1 MKRFNTIF
9 ALSILGLVSLT
20 ACGEEAKN
28 VTDAAK
34 DATGSVTNVA
44 KDAAGKTT
52 DAAGKV
58 GDAAKDTAGK
68 TVDAAK
74 DATGKTV
81 DTAKDTA
88 GKTTDAA
95 KGAVDKAMGMAGNLA
110 GIKDGVLGMK
120 GGVATTLTAVKA
132 GDFAKAQTEATKL
145 QTSWGKIS
153 ETVEKQSGAGGSYK
167 TINDGLKTVQ
177 TSLKDAKPDKV
188 KITSQLQSVATAV
201 TGLLGPK

>member
-1 MKRFNTIF
+1 MKRLNTIF

-20 ACGEEAKN
+20 ACGGEDAKT

-34 DATGSVTNVA
+34 DATGKVTDVA
-44 KDAAGKTT
+44 KDTAGKTT

-58 GDAAKDTAGK
+58 TDA
-68 TVDAAK
+68 
-74 DATGKTV
+74 
-81 DTAKDTA
+81 AKDTA

-95 KGAVDKAMGMAGNLA
+95 KGTVDKAMSMAGNLA
-110 GIKDGVLGMK
+110 GIKDGVMGMK
-120 GGVATTLTAVKA
+120 DGVATTLTAVKA
-132 GDFAKAQTEATKL
+132 GDFAKAQAEATKL
-145 QTSWGKIS
+145 QASWGKIS
-153 ETVEKQSGAGGSYK
+153 ETVEKQSGGSYK

-177 TSLKDAKPDKV
+177 TSLKDANPDKA

>member
-34 DATGSVTNVA
+34 DATGSVTDVA

-58 GDAAKDTAGK
+58 GDAAKD
-68 TVDAAK
+68 
-74 DATGKTV
+74 ATGKTV
-81 DTAKDTA
+81 DAAKDTA

-95 KGAVDKAMGMAGNLA
+95 KGTVDKAMGMAGNLA

-120 GGVATTLTAVKA
+120 GGVANTLTAVKA

-177 TSLKDAKPDKV
+177 TSLKDAKPDKA

-201 TGLLGPK
+201 TGLIGPK